1 MKRIIGRGLVDA
13 KTRTYS
19 KSHHLMGF
27 LIHESIFFM
36 VYQIA
41 IRIFE
46 YYGTSLI
53 FLKTQ
58 YSGEIEKRK
67 ENTLTY
73 ICRCNFITL
82 IYYLTQ

>member
-1 MKRIIGRGLVDA
+1 
-13 KTRTYS
+13 
-19 KSHHLMGF
+19 
-27 LIHESIFFM
+27 M

-46 YYGTSLI
+46 YYGTSLR

-67 ENTLTY
+67 EKQTHRLKLGYFHNMYTKHTFQKFDLRY
-73 ICRCNFITL
+73 QIP
-82 IYYLTQ
+82 